1 MFDRKRGGTF
11 GAAVES
17 GRMRPEEVSMRPPE
31 VFVRELAP
39 AEGQRLKRLSKQSK
53 LASTRQRAMILL
65 ASNTLMSAPEIARML
80 LTDES
85 QVRKVIH
92 DFNLHGFESLRPR
105 FGGGRPRRI
114 QIDDEQ
120 RIVAVAGARPDTLGV
135 PFTRWSL
142 SKLSSYL
149 RGQGIVVSPAHLARI
164 LARQG
169 ISLQRTRSW
178 KQSPDPDYAA
188 KAARV
193 LALYR
198 EKPNNG
204 VVISFD
210 EKGPESLCPKH
221 GRGWARR
228 GRPERHRATYTRR
241 QGIRYLVG
249 ALDVHAD
256 YLRIRPRPRRN
267 GNSTLTFMKQ
277 IRLAYPTQIR
287 IYWIQDGLSSHWT
300 PEIRAWAAAN
310 NMELVPT
317 PTYASYLNR
326 IESTF
331 GAIDEFVC
339 KNADYLDWDAF
350 GYALADHV
358 RHRNSPAE
366 RERRKIEA
374 AKRRQRRAGRQPRTL
389 TLAA

>member
-1 MFDRKRGGTF
+1 
-11 GAAVES
+11 
-17 GRMRPEEVSMRPPE
+17 MRPAE

-39 AEGQRLKRLSKQSK
+39 YEGQRLKRLSKGSK
-53 LASTRQRAMILL
+53 VASTRQRASILL
-65 ASNTLMSAPEIARML
+65 ASATLMSAPQIARMWM
-80 LTDES
+80 TDES
-85 QVRKVIH
+85 HVRKVIH
-92 DFNLHGFESLRPR
+92 EFNRHGFESLRPR
-105 FGGGRPRRI
+105 FRGGRPRRI
-114 QIDDEQ
+114 QTDDEQ

-135 PFTRWSL
+135 PYTRWSL
-142 SKLSSYL
+142 AKLSRYL
-149 RGQGIVVSPAHLARI
+149 RQQGIEISPAHLGRI
-164 LARQG
+164 LARNG

-178 KQSPDPDYAA
+178 KQSPDPDYAV

-193 LALYR
+193 LELYR
-198 EKPNNG
+198 KQPADG

-210 EKGPESLCPKH
+210 EKGPESLCPRH
-221 GRGWARR
+221 GRGWARH

-267 GNSTLTFMKQ
+267 GKSTLAFMKL
-277 IRLAYPTQIR
+277 IRLAYPRQIR
-287 IYWIQDGLSSHWT
+287 LYWIQDGLSSHWT
-300 PEIRAWAAAN
+300 PEIRTWAVAN

-339 KNADYLDWDAF
+339 KNTDYLDWDAF
-350 GYALADHV
+350 GHALAEHV
-358 RHRNSPAE
+358 RHRNDPTE
-366 RERRKIEA
+366 RQRRKLEA
-374 AKRRQRRAGRQPRTL
+374 AKRRERRAAKTTTELKR
-389 TLAA
+389 AA

>member
-1 MFDRKRGGTF
+1 
-11 GAAVES
+11 
-17 GRMRPEEVSMRPPE
+17 MRLKEVSMRPPE

-39 AEGQRLKRLSKQSK
+39 FEGQRLKRLSKQAK
-53 LASTRQRAMILL
+53 HASTRQRAAILL
-65 ASNTLMSAPEIARML
+65 ASATLMSAPEIARMW
-80 LTDES
+80 LTGES
-85 QVRKVIH
+85 HVRKVIH
-92 DFNLHGFESLRPR
+92 DFNEHGFASLRPR
-105 FGGGRPRRI
+105 FRGGRPRRI
-114 QIDDEQ
+114 LIDDEA
-120 RIVAVAGARPDTLGV
+120 RIVAIAGARPDTLGV

-142 SKLSSYL
+142 AKLSRYL
-149 RGQGIVVSPAHLARI
+149 HGQQIVVSPAQLGRI
-164 LARQG
+164 LARADV
-169 ISLQRTRSW
+169 SFQRTRRW
-178 KQSPDPDYAA
+178 KASPDPDYEQ
-188 KAARV
+188 KAARI

-198 EKPNNG
+198 ERPRNG

-228 GRPERHRATYTRR
+228 GRPERHRATYNRR

-267 GNSTLTFMKQ
+267 GASTLAFMKQ
-277 IRLAYPTQIR
+277 IRLAYPKQIR
-287 IYWIQDGLSSHWT
+287 LYWIQDGLSSHWT

-366 RERRKIEA
+366 RERRKLEA
-374 AKRRQRRAGRQPRTL
+374 DKRRQRRAAKTTTEL
-389 TLAA
+389 KLAA

>member
-1 MFDRKRGGTF
+1 
-11 GAAVES
+11 
-17 GRMRPEEVSMRPPE
+17 MRPPE

-39 AEGQRLKRLSKQSK
+39 HEGQRLKRLSKTAKHVS
-53 LASTRQRAMILL
+53 ARQRASILL
-65 ASNTLMSAPEIARML
+65 ASNTLMSVPQIARMWM
-80 LTDES
+80 TDEEH
-85 QVRKVIH
+85 VRRVIH
-92 DFNLHGFESLRPR
+92 DFNERGFESLRPR

-114 QIDDEQ
+114 SSDDEQ
-120 RIVAVAGARPDTLGV
+120 RIVAIAGARPDSLGV
-135 PFTRWSL
+135 PYTRWSL
-142 SKLSSYL
+142 SKLSGYL
-149 RGQGIVVSPAHLARI
+149 QGQGITVSPAHLGRI
-164 LARQG
+164 LHHHG

-178 KQSPDPDYAA
+178 KQSPDPEYAA

-198 EKPNNG
+198 EQPENG

-210 EKGPESLCPKH
+210 EKGPESLCPRH
-221 GRGWARR
+221 GHGWARS

-241 QGIRYLVG
+241 HGIRYLVG

-267 GNSTLTFMKQ
+267 GLSTLTFMRQ
-277 IRLAYPTQIR
+277 IRLAYPR
-287 IYWIQDGLSSHWT
+287 RLRLYWIQDGLSSHWT
-300 PEIRAWAAAN
+300 PAIRAYAEAN
-310 NMELVPT
+310 NIELVPT

-331 GAIDEFVC
+331 GALDEFVC

-350 GYALADHV
+350 GLALADHV

-366 RERRKIEA
+366 RERRKAEA
-374 AKRRQRRAGRQPRTL
+374 AKRRQRRAAKTATEL
-389 TLAA
+389 KLAA